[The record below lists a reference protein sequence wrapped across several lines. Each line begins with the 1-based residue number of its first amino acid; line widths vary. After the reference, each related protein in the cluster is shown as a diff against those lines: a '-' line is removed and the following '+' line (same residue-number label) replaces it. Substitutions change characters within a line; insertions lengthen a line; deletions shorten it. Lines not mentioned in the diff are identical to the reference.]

1 MKIAVVAKVRNDYF
15 NGCTSMEEALRKVCL
30 DENVVFNLTCNT
42 ISRLNDEEDFDFEN
56 HAPIRNDDEHITVT
70 LIWDNFDPDS
80 HETNAANDVDF
91 ADELLADFSS
101 SFRFSNATTEHVSHA
116 IGSANTP
123 EQDQDE
129 EGDAPQT
136 SISEDQPRPM
146 TSSSNDGI
154 NIPSSV
160 LSENTRPVQTEADHP
175 SAAHNQRPT
184 RTITYDELMARFNNL
199 HVPGNTPI
207 YLKYYEEGQLVEYGM
222 PTVEVVTQN
231 RTNIDNANEV
241 FTGPRVVIY

>member
-1 MKIAVVAKVRNDYF
+1 MKIAVVAKVSNDYF
-15 NGCTSMEEALRKVCL
+15 NGCTSMEEALRKVYL

-42 ISRLNDEEDFDFEN
+42 ISRLDDEEDFDFEN
-56 HAPIRNDDEHITVT
+56 HAPIRSDDEHITVT

-80 HETNAANDVDF
+80 HETNATNDVDF

-101 SFRFSNATTEHVSHA
+101 NFRFSNATTERVSHV
-116 IGSANTP
+116 IGSTNNHA
-123 EQDQDE
+123 QDE
-129 EGDAPQT
+129 GENAQETPIPEDA
-136 SISEDQPRPM
+136 PRPM
-146 TSSSNDGI
+146 TSVSNDGI
-154 NIPSSV
+154 NIPSST
-160 LSENTRPVQTEADHP
+160 LTEDTHAVQTEAEHP

-184 RTITYDELMARFNNL
+184 RTITYDELIARLNNL

>member
-1 MKIAVVAKVRNDYF
+1 MKIAVVAKVSNDYF

-56 HAPIRNDDEHITVT
+56 HAPIRSDDEHITVT

-80 HETNAANDVDF
+80 HETNATNDVDF

-101 SFRFSNATTEHVSHA
+101 SFRFSNATTERVSHA
-116 IGSANTP
+116 IGSTDAP

-160 LSENTRPVQTEADHP
+160 SSEDTRTVQTEAEHP

-184 RTITYDELMARFNNL
+184 RTITYDELIARLNNL

-231 RTNIDNANEV
+231 RTNIDNSNEV